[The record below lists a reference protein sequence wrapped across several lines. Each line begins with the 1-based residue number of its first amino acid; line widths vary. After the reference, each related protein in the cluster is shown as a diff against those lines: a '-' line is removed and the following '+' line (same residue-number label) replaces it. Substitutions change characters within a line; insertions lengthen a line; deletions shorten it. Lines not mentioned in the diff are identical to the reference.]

1 MKDGK
6 VTGNVLKR
14 SVLRQIKTKRTE
26 VIKGAGIGEDCA
38 FFAPFSGKG
47 SAACVQEAAVAVP
60 ADIGLL
66 IMRCVNSL
74 AASKAEPVAAL
85 LSIALPKE
93 AEEPLLKELMQC
105 AEERCAALGIE
116 IAGGHTTVTDAVKL
130 PFVTVTTVGNYTE
143 NQKER
148 GRQASK
154 AAPGQDILV
163 SKWVGLEGT
172 ALLAREYKEVLL
184 QRYPS
189 WLWEEAAGF
198 LQYQS
203 ILPEAA
209 VAAKSGA
216 CAMHDI
222 SEGGIL
228 AALWEL
234 GEGTDVGLTIDIKKI
249 PIRQETVEVC
259 ELTGANPYA
268 LLSGGSL
275 LMTAADGLG
284 LKAALEEAGIPAA
297 IIGKVTDSHDRLLI
311 NEEEARYLDRPQ
323 PDEIYAAFGRKM
335 EKPEE
340 A

>member
-74 AASKAEPVAAL
+74 AASKVEPIAAL

-105 AEERCAALGIE
+105 AEESCAALGIE
-116 IAGGHTTVTDAVKL
+116 IAGGHTTVTDTVKL
-130 PFVTVTTVGNYTE
+130 PFVTVTVVGSYAE
-143 NQKER
+143 NQKEI

-163 SKWVGLEGT
+163 SKWIGLEGT
-172 ALLAREYKEVLL
+172 ALLAREYKEALL

-234 GEGTDVGLTIDIKKI
+234 AEGMDVGLTIDLKKI

-275 LMTAADGLG
+275 LMTAGDGLG

-297 IIGKVTDSHDRLLI
+297 IIGKVTDSHDRLLL

-323 PDEIYAAFGRKM
+323 PDEIYAALGRRM

>member
-26 VIKGAGIGEDCA
+26 VIKGAGIGGDCA

-74 AASKAEPVAAL
+74 AASRAEPVAAL

-105 AEERCAALGIE
+105 AEESCAALGIE
-116 IAGGHTTVTDAVKL
+116 ITGGHTTVTDAVRL
-130 PFVTVTTVGNYTE
+130 PFVTVTVVGNYPE
-143 NQKER
+143 NQKET

-163 SKWVGLEGT
+163 SKWIGLEGT

-234 GEGTDVGLTIDIKKI
+234 AEGMDVGLTIDLKKI

-275 LMTAADGLG
+275 LMTAVDGLG

-297 IIGKVTDSHDRLLI
+297 IIGKVTDSHDRLLV

-323 PDEIYAAFGRKM
+323 PDEIYAALGRRM